1 MLRWLNRYLYS
12 ALLIINLLTYVYIKR
27 INIDCYKNKNAV
39 PVIYTLLCDLDSLG
53 LYIITL
59 CRDTNISR

>member
-1 MLRWLNRYLYS
+1 MSRWLNRYLYS
-12 ALLIINLLTYVYIKR
+12 ALLIINLLTCVCIKR
-27 INIDCYKNKNAV
+27 IHIGCYRNRNTV
-39 PVIYTLLCDLDSLG
+39 PVIYTLSCDLDSLG